1 MDQLINC
8 TFTERVYMAVI
19 ATLVILIIYLI
30 SYISAYR
37 TLLNRCKGLLENFT
51 WKAEKDIEKALQIE
65 NLRIGGIYTSTD
77 GVKVKIVDAVVND
90 QGVLYIL
97 YIFMHIGFEGYDDG
111 YYTCCSCEKF
121 KFLFKIQVL

>member
-8 TFTERVYMAVI
+8 TFIERVYMGI
-19 ATLVILIIYLI
+19 ITTLVILIVYLI
-30 SYISAYR
+30 SDISAYR
-37 TLLNRCKGLLENFT
+37 TLLKRCKGLLENFT

-65 NLRIGGIYTSTD
+65 NLRIGGIYTSTT

-97 YIFMHIGFEGYDDG
+97 YILMNIIFEDYDDG
-111 YYTCCSCEKF
+111 YYMCCSCEKF
-121 KFLFKIQVL
+121 KCLFK

>member
-1 MDQLINC
+1 MDQLINF
-8 TFTERVYMAVI
+8 TFTERVYMGI
-19 ATLVILIIYLI
+19 ITTLVILIVYLI
-30 SYISAYR
+30 SDISAYR
-37 TLLNRCKGLLENFT
+37 TLLKRCKGLLGNFT

-65 NLRIGGIYTSTD
+65 NLRIGGIYTSTI

-97 YIFMHIGFEGYDDG
+97 YIFIHIGFEAYDDG

-121 KFLFKIQVL
+121 KCLFK

>member
-8 TFTERVYMAVI
+8 TFTERVYMGI
-19 ATLVILIIYLI
+19 ITTLVILIVYLI
-30 SYISAYR
+30 SDISAYR
-37 TLLNRCKGLLENFT
+37 TLLKRCKGLLENFT
-51 WKAEKDIEKALQIE
+51 WKSEKDIEKALQIE

-77 GVKVKIVDAVVND
+77 GVKVKIVDAVIND

-111 YYTCCSCEKF
+111 YYICCSCEKF